1 MKERRLHKR
10 YKRRFVA
17 RFGEGELSHP
27 GFTHDISCGGAFI
40 VSPWRPPLD
49 SVLHLHIFVDKQR
62 SAYFEATVQ
71 RHKFVPP
78 ELRSVDKGGFGLRF
92 LLPDEVLVRVLVDS
106 GNRLEVG
113 YATPADLKL
122 ANEREIQ
129 HGGVFVPTERKLE
142 RGSDVILAMRLDFA
156 STTFEFD
163 ASVVH
168 IWGEGSYVAPGVGVL
183 FKDSK
188 EVEASLAPFLQ

>member
-17 RFGEGELSHP
+17 RFGEGELSHS
-27 GFTHDISCGGAFI
+27 GFTHDISCSGAFI

-113 YATPADLKL
+113 YATPADLM
-122 ANEREIQ
+122 
-129 HGGVFVPTERKLE
+129 
-142 RGSDVILAMRLDFA
+142 LAMRLDFA

-168 IWGEGSYVAPGVGVL
+168 IWQEGSYVAPGVGVL